1 MIRPVSNKIT
11 QKFGASPYPLAIRN
25 PDGSWFGF
33 KHHGTDFGSPIGTS
47 VKAPH
52 GGTVEFA
59 GLAGTAGN
67 MVIIRKGDYRTRLLH
82 LSKILVTQG
91 RTVTA
96 GQKVGLSGNTGFTFG
111 AHLHWDLARRGVYVN
126 PMDYVTTKVY
136 YTVKSG
142 DTLSSIARKYNTT
155 VTRLKQLNPNINPD
169 LIYPGQRIRVK

>member
-1 MIRPVSNKIT
+1 MIRPVINGIT
-11 QKFGASPYPLAIRN
+11 LKFGATPYPLAIRN

-33 KHHGTDFGSPIGTS
+33 KHHGTDFGSPTGTS

-52 GGTVEFA
+52 SGVVEFA
-59 GLAGTAGN
+59 GYAGSAGN

-96 GQKVGLSGNTGFTFG
+96 GQRVGLSGNTGFTFG
-111 AHLHWDLARRGVYVN
+111 AHLHWDLAYKGKYVN
-126 PMDYVTTKVY
+126 PMNYVTVKVY

-142 DTLSSIARKYNTT
+142 DTLSSIAAKYGTT
-155 VTRLKQLNPNINPD
+155 VTKLKQLNPTINPD